1 MSRLLRSTPC
11 VGICS
16 TTYGDLICRGCKRF
30 AHEIVAWNSYSDDQ
44 RERVWDRLRA
54 LRDQATAVF
63 VEIVDTNALHESS
76 VAARIAGAVDL
87 SPLSVT
93 YELLRRKARDMR
105 SLSDIGVRATR
116 SDVTEPV
123 RVRDAIDLE
132 FHVRSV
138 AYFERSF
145 HIPVDS

>member
-30 AHEIVAWNSYSDDQ
+30 AHEIVAWNAYSDDQ
-44 RERVWDRLRA
+44 RERVWNRLRA
-54 LRDQATAVF
+54 LRDQATAAF
-63 VEIVDTNALHESS
+63 VEIVDANVLRESS
-76 VAARIAGAVDL
+76 MAARIAGAADL
-87 SPLSVT
+87 SRLSVT
-93 YELLRRKARDMR
+93 YELLRRRARDMD
-105 SLSDIGVRATR
+105 SLSEIGVRAIR
-116 SDVTEPV
+116 LDVSEPV
-123 RVRDAIDLE
+123 RIRDAIDLE

-145 HIPVDS
+145 HVPVDS